1 MPGCGWWF
9 AVELYLYTQNR
20 YFPALCNVHR
30 KLVCC
35 TASTRRFN
43 LYMRVLL
50 QMKSNVNIFLMSPEI
65 YYSIKIF
72 NLNSV
77 YCKAMRAKEK
87 NLKQQRIVLS
97 FESHFMLL
105 FNGMHIDWYKKS
117 RQIRVLRVVRIQ
129 LHYIEWKSSLEWENI
144 RCLGVK
150 M

>member
-1 MPGCGWWF
+1 
-9 AVELYLYTQNR
+9 
-20 YFPALCNVHR
+20 
-30 KLVCC
+30 
-35 TASTRRFN
+35 
-43 LYMRVLL
+43 MRVLL

-129 LHYIEWKSSLEWENI
+129 LHYIE
-144 RCLGVK
+144 
-150 M
+150 